1 MNVKD
6 KTAPDPAGAGRPADA
21 ERAGAGPSGDV
32 APTEPVA
39 ARTKH
44 AERSEATRAALVAA
58 ARPLFAERGFA
69 GVGTEEIVRAAGVTR
84 GALYHQFRDKEDLFA
99 AVFELLESELAQR
112 TADAAGA
119 SGTTDPLAELR
130 VGAEAWLDA
139 CTEPEIQRIVLLDG
153 PAVLGWERWRE
164 IGTRYGRGLVE
175 AVLQA
180 AVDAGRLSPQ
190 PIRPLAHVLMGAVD
204 EAALYV
210 ATADDPAAARVEVGA
225 VLDRLLG
232 ALAE

>member
-1 MNVKD
+1 MNVK
-6 KTAPDPAGAGRPADA
+6 P
-21 ERAGAGPSGDV
+21 
-32 APTEPVA
+32 
-39 ARTKH
+39 TKH
-44 AERSEATRAALVAA
+44 AERSEATRAALIAA

-112 TADAAGA
+112 TAAAAGA

-180 AVDAGRLSPQ
+180 AVDAGRLPPQ

-210 ATADDPAAARVEVGA
+210 ATAEDPAAARVEVGA
-225 VLDRLLG
+225 VLDGLITS
-232 ALAE
+232 LAEPRS

>member
-1 MNVKD
+1 MNVNSED
-6 KTAPDPAGAGRPADA
+6 PPPDRAARSGGGARAEAPGDA
-21 ERAGAGPSGDV
+21 P
-32 APTEPVA
+32 
-39 ARTKH
+39 RTKH

-58 ARPLFAERGFA
+58 ARPLFAARGFA

-84 GALYHQFRDKEDLFA
+84 GALYHQFRDKEELFA

-112 TADAAGA
+112 TAAAAGA

-130 VGAEAWLDA
+130 VGAGAWLDA

-180 AVDAGRLSPQ
+180 AVDVGRLPAQ
-190 PIRPLAHVLMGAVD
+190 PIRPLAHILMGAVD

-210 ATADDPAAARVEVGA
+210 ATADDPATARVEVGA
-225 VLDRLLG
+225 VLDRLI
-232 ALAE
+232 ASLAAPRS

>member
-1 MNVKD
+1 MNVNSE
-6 KTAPDPAGAGRPADA
+6 PPAERTEDAEQAEASGAG
-21 ERAGAGPSGDV
+21 
-32 APTEPVA
+32 
-39 ARTKH
+39 RTKH

-84 GALYHQFRDKEDLFA
+84 GALYHQFRDKEELFA

-112 TADAAGA
+112 TAAAAGA
-119 SGTTDPLAELR
+119 SGSTDPLVELS

-175 AVLQA
+175 AVLQL
-180 AVDAGRLSPQ
+180 AVDAGRLPPQ
-190 PIRPLAHVLMGAVD
+190 PIRPLAHILMGAVD

-225 VLDRLLG
+225 VLDRLITALG
-232 ALAE
+232 EAP

>member
-1 MNVKD
+1 MNVKEED
-6 KTAPDPAGAGRPADA
+6 PRDHTGDAQPAEPDGAP
-21 ERAGAGPSGDV
+21 
-32 APTEPVA
+32 
-39 ARTKH
+39 RTKH

-84 GALYHQFRDKEDLFA
+84 GALYHQVRDKEDLFA

-112 TADAAGA
+112 TAAAASA
-119 SGTTDPLAELR
+119 SGTSDPMVELR

-139 CTEPEIQRIVLLDG
+139 CAEPEIQRIVLLDG

-180 AVDAGRLSPQ
+180 AVDAGRLTPQ

-210 ATADDPAAARVEVGA
+210 ATAEDSKAARVEVGA
-225 VLDRLLG
+225 VLDRLITALG
-232 ALAE
+232 EPA

>member
-1 MNVKD
+1 MNVKEEEPGG
-6 KTAPDPAGAGRPADA
+6 AP
-21 ERAGAGPSGDV
+21 
-32 APTEPVA
+32 
-39 ARTKH
+39 RTKH

-112 TADAAGA
+112 TAAAAGA
-119 SGTTDPLAELR
+119 SGTTDPLTELR

-180 AVDAGRLSPQ
+180 AVDAGRLAPQ

-225 VLDRLLG
+225 VLDHLITS
-232 ALAE
+232 LAAPRS

>member
-1 MNVKD
+1 MNVKEEEPGG
-6 KTAPDPAGAGRPADA
+6 AP
-21 ERAGAGPSGDV
+21 
-32 APTEPVA
+32 
-39 ARTKH
+39 RTKH

-112 TADAAGA
+112 TAAAAGA
-119 SGTTDPLAELR
+119 SGTTDPLTELR

-180 AVDAGRLSPQ
+180 AVDAGHLAPQ

-210 ATADDPAAARVEVGA
+210 ATAEDPPAARVEVGA
-225 VLDRLLG
+225 VLDGLITS
-232 ALAE
+232 LAAPRS

>member
-1 MNVKD
+1 MNVKEEE
-6 KTAPDPAGAGRPADA
+6 PNDPAGDGDRA
-21 ERAGAGPSGDV
+21 EPRAGGGAGDAQP
-32 APTEPVA
+32 AEPGSVP
-39 ARTKH
+39 RTKH

-112 TADAAGA
+112 TAAAAGA
-119 SGTTDPLAELR
+119 SGTTDPLVELR
-130 VGAEAWLDA
+130 IGAEAWLDA

-180 AVDAGRLSPQ
+180 AVDAGRLTPQ

-210 ATADDPAAARVEVGA
+210 ATADDPPAARIEVGA
-225 VLDRLLG
+225 VLDRLITSLEG
-232 ALAE
+232 A